1 MKDRN
6 KSSSSFTDTQLEL
19 VKDEQ
24 KKVDAYKNRIIW
36 SDETKLEQFSQRLFT
51 TNLIYMRSLGST
63 LLIFGDSTRILF
75 NVIRP

>member
-36 SDETKLEQFSQRLFT
+36 SDDETRAIQPEIVYYEPH
-51 TNLIYMRSLGST
+51 IYAIAGFDTAYLW
-63 LLIFGDSTRILF
+63 
-75 NVIRP
+75 

>member
-75 NVIRP
+75 NMIRP